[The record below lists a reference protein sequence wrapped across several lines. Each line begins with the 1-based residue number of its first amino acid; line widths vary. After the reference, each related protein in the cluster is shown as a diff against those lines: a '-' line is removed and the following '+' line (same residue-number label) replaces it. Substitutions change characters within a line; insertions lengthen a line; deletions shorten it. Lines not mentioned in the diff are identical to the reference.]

1 MEIQQTR
8 LDELPS
14 WAALEANAAELKGQS
29 LASMFDADASR
40 ADEMSVDFDGYHYD
54 YSKQLASP
62 ETIKL
67 LIACAREAGIEER
80 IKAMFAGQA
89 INVSEDRSVLHLAL
103 RAPRGEEIFVDGVNV
118 VDQVH
123 EVLDR
128 MGDFS
133 DKIRSGEWK
142 GATGKP
148 IRNVVNIGIGGS
160 HLGPEMATIALAHY
174 SDREMKFRFVSNVD
188 GSDFAEKTLDL
199 DPEETLFIIVSKT
212 FVTLETLTNA
222 GTARDWIVGALGED
236 SVEHHFVAVSTNAE
250 GVAKFGI
257 NTDNMFGFWDWVG
270 GRYSMDSSVGL
281 TIMCAIGRE
290 NFAAML
296 AGFHA
301 VDEHLRSAPLEA
313 NMPVLMG
320 LVGVWNRNLLKLPT
334 VAILPYVAEMARFPA
349 YLQQLEMESNGKHVM
364 LNGEQVGWD
373 TAAVFW
379 GEPGTNGQHAF
390 YQMIH
395 QGTEIVPTE
404 FIGFCDPI
412 YPLGNHHDLLMANM
426 FAQAEALAFGRDAE
440 TLRAAGSPQ
449 AQISARIC
457 LGDRPS
463 TTLLIDGQLTPRAL
477 GTLVALYEHRAF
489 TEGVLWGIDS
499 FDQWGVELG
508 KVLAGTLAD
517 QLTDADKP
525 DLQHDSST
533 NSLARR
539 YRASQKRP
547 V

>member
-1 MEIQQTR
+1 
-8 LDELPS
+8 
-14 WAALEANAAELKGQS
+14 
-29 LASMFDADASR
+29 
-40 ADEMSVDFDGYHYD
+40 
-54 YSKQLASP
+54 
-62 ETIKL
+62 
-67 LIACAREAGIEER
+67 
-80 IKAMFAGQA
+80 
-89 INVSEDRSVLHLAL
+89 VLHLAL
-103 RAPRGEEIFVDGVNV
+103 RAPKGDEIIVDGVNV

-128 MGDFS
+128 MGDFT

-174 SDREMKFRFVSNVD
+174 SDRGMNFRFVSNVD

-222 GTARDWIVGALGED
+222 GTARDWIVDALGED

-290 NFAAML
+290 NFAEML
-296 AGFHA
+296 AGFNA
-301 VDEHLRSAPLEA
+301 VDEHLRSAPLED

-320 LVGVWNRNLLKLPT
+320 LVGVWNRNLMDFPT

-364 LNGEQVGWD
+364 LNGDQVGWD

-412 YPLGNHHDLLMANM
+412 YPLGTHHDLLMANM

-440 TLRAAGSPQ
+440 TLRAAGSPEE
-449 AQISARIC
+449 QISARIC

-517 QLTDADKP
+517 QLMDSDKP

>member
-1 MEIQQTR
+1 
-8 LDELPS
+8 
-14 WAALEANAAELKGQS
+14 
-29 LASMFDADASR
+29 
-40 ADEMSVDFDGYHYD
+40 
-54 YSKQLASP
+54 
-62 ETIKL
+62 
-67 LIACAREAGIEER
+67 
-80 IKAMFAGQA
+80 
-89 INVSEDRSVLHLAL
+89 
-103 RAPRGEEIFVDGVNV
+103 
-118 VDQVH
+118 
-123 EVLDR
+123 
-128 MGDFS
+128 
-133 DKIRSGEWK
+133 
-142 GATGKP
+142 
-148 IRNVVNIGIGGS
+148 
-160 HLGPEMATIALAHY
+160 
-174 SDREMKFRFVSNVD
+174 
-188 GSDFAEKTLDL
+188 
-199 DPEETLFIIVSKT
+199 
-212 FVTLETLTNA
+212 
-222 GTARDWIVGALGED
+222 
-236 SVEHHFVAVSTNAE
+236 
-250 GVAKFGI
+250 
-257 NTDNMFGFWDWVG
+257 
-270 GRYSMDSSVGL
+270 MDSSVGL

-290 NFAAML
+290 NFAEML
-296 AGFHA
+296 AGFNA
-301 VDEHLRSAPLEA
+301 VDEHLRSAPLEQ

-320 LVGVWNRNLLKLPT
+320 LVGVWNRNLLNLPT

-364 LNGEQVGWD
+364 LNGDQVGWD

-440 TLRAAGSPQ
+440 TLRAAGSPE

-517 QLTDADKP
+517 QLMDAEKP